1 MLSKHLCFSSL
12 VSPVVTVSKLTLLV
26 RAATVSQPKNI
37 CFWLDGTR
45 VVTVVDSVDVAVLDK
60 EVVIVVDIVVVK
72 DEVAVLVPVD
82 VGELDGQVSHL
93 AGHMTAIGTRLEPS
107 VMTVEHGR
115 NARTRQSSGS
125 ATPLHS
131 SLVFV
136 VVAVLVSVVVNEDV
150 AVEVGVVVAVVVG
163 VLVGVVVNEDVAVEV
178 GVVVAVDVGVLDAV
192 EVAVELAVVVT
203 VDVAVASQLLHMIGQ
218 RRSIETPNRSPLH
231 SLTGSLLHA
240 ASSIRLLHSGT
251 M

>member
-1 MLSKHLCFSSL
+1 M
-12 VSPVVTVSKLTLLV
+12 
-26 RAATVSQPKNI
+26 
-37 CFWLDGTR
+37 
-45 VVTVVDSVDVAVLDK
+45 TVVDSVDVAVLDK

-93 AGHMTAIGTRLEPS
+93 AGHMTAIGTRLDPS

-115 NARTRQSSGS
+115 NAPTRQSSGS

-136 VVAVLVSVVVNEDV
+136 VVAVLVS
-150 AVEVGVVVAVVVG
+150 
-163 VLVGVVVNEDVAVEV
+163 VVVNEDVAVEV